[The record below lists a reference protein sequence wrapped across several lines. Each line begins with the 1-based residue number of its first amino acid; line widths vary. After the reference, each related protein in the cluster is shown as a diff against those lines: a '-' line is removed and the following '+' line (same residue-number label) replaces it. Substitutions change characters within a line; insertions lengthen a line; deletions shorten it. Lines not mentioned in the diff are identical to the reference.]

1 MNWSDDL
8 SVGVSEIDEQ
18 HKRLVALI
26 NALHDAMRS
35 GQGKDALEKTLG
47 ELAAYTQYHFT
58 AEEEYMQKFGYP
70 DYASHKKEHDAFVAK
85 VADFQQAYT
94 GGRLGLSIEV
104 MTFLRDWMAGHIRGS
119 DTHYTA
125 CFREHGLDSPR
136 R

>member
-18 HKRLVALI
+18 HKKLVAQI
-26 NALHDAMRS
+26 NTLHDAMRS
-35 GQGKDALEKTLG
+35 GQGKDVLEKILG

-70 DYASHKKEHDAFVAK
+70 AYAPHKKEHVAFVTKIAT
-85 VADFQQAYT
+85 FQEAYAAEK
-94 GGRLGLSIEV
+94 LGLSIEV
-104 MTFLRDWMAGHIRGS
+104 MTFLRDWVAGHIRGS

-125 CFREHGLDSPR
+125 CFREHGLA
-136 R
+136 